1 MSVKRNLSTQLF
13 TVLVIAA
20 TATPVNAAGGPNVP
34 SMDEIQA
41 KRQEIREKLM
51 LPSLVGLKSI
61 AYRVV
66 GFKDY
71 EPLEKAMA
79 SKLKQLSLRT
89 EPVMGMK
96 NDRSCDALA
105 QITFVK
111 TGAHTIGELK
121 VTQWVSLDRDPRIHV
136 KAVTYSEK
144 AYVLGNRAENAVNDL
159 TQQFV
164 MDFLKANQKSF
175 VVPHLDAAPAATPA
189 SSAAKKP
196 AAKK

>member
-1 MSVKRNLSTQLF
+1 MSVKRNLFTHLF
-13 TVLVIAA
+13 FSALAIAA
-20 TATPVNAAGGPNVP
+20 VSLPVNAAGGGPSPNVP
-34 SMDEIQA
+34 SLEEIQA

-51 LPSLVGLKSI
+51 LPSLVGLKSL

-66 GFKDY
+66 GYKDY
-71 EPLEKAMA
+71 QPLEKAMA
-79 SKLKQLSLRT
+79 GKLKQLGIRI

-121 VTQWVSLDRDPRIHV
+121 VTQWVTLDRDPRIHV

-144 AYVLGNRAENAVNDL
+144 AYVIGNRAESVVNDL
-159 TQQFV
+159 TQQLV
-164 MDFLKANQKSF
+164 VDCLKANQKSF
-175 VVPHLDAAPAATPA
+175 VIPHLDTTKAPA
-189 SSAAKKP
+189 KK
-196 AAKK
+196 

>member
-1 MSVKRNLSTQLF
+1 MSVKRNLF
-13 TVLVIAA
+13 TKLSLSVCAIAA
-20 TATPVNAAGGPNVP
+20 MIAPANAAGGAGPNVP
-34 SMDEIQA
+34 ALDEIQA

-51 LPSLVGLKSI
+51 LPSLVGLKSL

-71 EPLEKAMA
+71 QPLEKEMG
-79 SKLKQLSLRT
+79 SKLKQLGMKI

-96 NDRSCDALA
+96 NDRMCDALV

-111 TGAHTIGELK
+111 TGVHTIGELK
-121 VTQWVSLDRDPRIHV
+121 LTQWVTLERDPRIHV

-144 AYVLGNRAENAVNDL
+144 TYVLGNRAESAVSEL

-164 MDFLKANQKSF
+164 VDCLKANQKNF
-175 VVPHLDAAPAATPA
+175 VIPHLDAP
-189 SSAAKKP
+189 KKP

>member
-1 MSVKRNLSTQLF
+1 MSVKRNLLTQLF
-13 TVLVIAA
+13 LSVFAV
-20 TATPVNAAGGPNVP
+20 TAFTLPASAAGGANVP
-34 SMDEIQA
+34 SMEEIQA

-66 GFKDY
+66 GFQDY
-71 EPLEKAMA
+71 QPLEKEMA
-79 SKLKQLSLRT
+79 SKLKQLSIKV
-89 EPVMGMK
+89 EPLMEMK
-96 NDRSCDALA
+96 NDRNIDALV

-111 TGAHTIGELK
+111 TGIHTIGELK
-121 VTQWVSLDRDPRIHV
+121 VTQWVTLDRDPRIHV

-144 AYVLGNRAENAVNDL
+144 TYVVGKRAETAVGEL

-164 MDFLKANQKSF
+164 VDCLKANQKNF
-175 VVPHLDAAPAATPA
+175 VIPHLEAAKAPA
-189 SSAAKKP
+189 KP